1 MEIGREIYENWED
14 TLMKFDFEICLF
26 SFITFIPNYNNHKEW
41 IKYSNATADPVD

>member
-14 TLMKFDFEICLF
+14 TLIKFDFEICLF
-26 SFITFIPNYNNHKEW
+26 SLITFIPNYNNHKEW